1 MSRISFEN
9 YAKRAKQLSNDT
21 EKAGRY
27 TFQGKAERYILSDIV
42 KKLNIDVDDNILDIG
57 SGTGNITIPLSFIC
71 REVYALDHPDVLD
84 ALKNR
89 CGGLNNFT
97 FLSGNFLDLDVDRK
111 FNKIL
116 VYSVLH
122 CLKDEKEVKYFIDKA
137 LSLLEIGG
145 RLLLGDIPNASTKK
159 RFIESDY
166 GKIFLDNW
174 KENMNDSLLRIQPL
188 ELDEDN
194 MSVKFN
200 DSTIIRLIGYIR
212 SKGFNAYFLSQPSE
226 LPFGHTR
233 EDLLIIHPE
242 IEKP

>member
-1 MSRISFEN
+1 MSRISYEN
-9 YAKRAKQLSNDT
+9 YAKMARNLTNDT

-27 TFQGKAERYILSDIV
+27 IIQEKAERHIFLDIV
-42 KKLNIDVDDNILDIG
+42 KKLKVKDEDIILDIG
-57 SGTGNITIPLSFIC
+57 SGTGTLTIPLSFIC
-71 REVYALDHPDVLD
+71 SEVYALDHPDVLN

-122 CLKDEKEVKYFIDKA
+122 YLKDEKEVIFFIDKA

-174 KENMNDSLLRIQPL
+174 KENMNDSLLRTQPL

-200 DSTIIRLIGYIR
+200 DSTIIRLIGHIR

-226 LPFGHTR
+226 LPFGYTR
-233 EDLLIIHPE
+233 EDILIIHPE
-242 IEKP
+242 IKKP